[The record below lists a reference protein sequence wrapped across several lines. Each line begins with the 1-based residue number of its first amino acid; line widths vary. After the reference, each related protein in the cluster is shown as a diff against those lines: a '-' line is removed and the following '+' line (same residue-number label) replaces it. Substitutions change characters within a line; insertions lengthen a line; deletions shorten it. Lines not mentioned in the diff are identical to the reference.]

1 MCELKLNLTCV
12 INNKRTKETCNVP
25 RVKLSK
31 TIYAKTQLLNQLE
44 TTCNQAKIQL
54 REKYY
59 CQKKGNVWMANFIA
73 TTCRLLLFDL
83 MEVKN

>member
-1 MCELKLNLTCV
+1 M
-12 INNKRTKETCNVP
+12 CNVP

-44 TTCNQAKIQL
+44 TTCNQVKIQL

-59 CQKKGNVWMANFIA
+59 CQKKCNVWMANFIA
-73 TTCRLLLFDL
+73 TN
-83 MEVKN
+83 K